1 MKRILIYSLLLLGQS
16 WGILAQSDSTDIA
29 ERDTSAP
36 AQVTINNSDYTN
48 FQIEGDTYVQRYYG
62 DVRMR
67 QDSVYFSADTAI
79 KRDND
84 FSAWYNVNIQQGDSI
99 SIFSDSLYYEG
110 DSLLAYLYRNV
121 ALVDR
126 DLQLFNEFLLYD
138 VGQKVATY
146 NSPGLLVKENT
157 QLISKR
163 GQYFAQNDA
172 MYFYDSVRVAHPDFL
187 LKTDS
192 LLFHTQENR
201 VEFLGP
207 TIITF
212 DQQRLYCEAGFYDI
226 DAQYAHLTQRP
237 QLVKDDEVT
246 TADEIFYYGE
256 ESQTILIGNAESR
269 DSLRTTKADTIIYN
283 SEYDRTELIGQVDYR
298 DGETSVQGR
307 RLLYFG
313 ESGNIIAGQRAQ
325 FNLGDGQF
333 LEADSTYRDKA
344 SDRSEAIGGVIWR
357 DTMEGL
363 ILYSPELES
372 EGEQVLTR
380 GGRPLMIFHSDDG
393 DSIFIAADLIETRA
407 DTFSYVSDSVLIQD
421 TARIMRAYRDVRIWS
436 PEFSGRCD
444 SLVYQEKD
452 SLFRMF
458 YDPVIWSDSSQI
470 SSDSIFLYMDR
481 GAIRKMDA
489 KENAF
494 MLEQVWPEYFNQVK
508 SINMEAYF
516 EEGKIQTLW
525 AISNAE
531 MYYYILDEDE
541 AFMGLQ
547 KSSSSRIQALFDSTS
562 NIDQIKWITQIEG
575 EIIPMKQ
582 VKPLEYRYD
591 GFRWRWTEKPK
602 SQSDLD
608 SDDSLRPYI
617 SGLVPVTEK
626 WDSDEIEQQK
636 KAMQILLHYL
646 FPYLE
651 FR

>member
-1 MKRILIYSLLLLGQS
+1 MRRLLIYSFLLLGQT
-16 WGILAQSDSTDIA
+16 WGVLAQTGPTTTLD
-29 ERDTSAP
+29 RDTSAP
-36 AQVTINNSDYTN
+36 AQITINNSDYSN
-48 FQIEGDTYVQRYYG
+48 FLLEGDTYVQRYYG

-79 KRDND
+79 KKNNE

-146 NSPGLLVKENT
+146 NSPGLLVKGNT

-226 DAQYAHLTQRP
+226 DAQYAHLTRRP
-237 QLVKDDEVT
+237 QLVKGDEVT
-246 TADEIFYYGE
+246 TADEIFYFGE
-256 ESQTILIGNAESR
+256 KSQTILIGNAESS
-269 DSLRTTKADTIIYN
+269 DSLRSTKADTIIYN
-283 SEYDRTELIGQVDYR
+283 SEDDRTELIGHVDYR
-298 DGETSVQGR
+298 DGETTVQGQ

-313 ESGNIIAGQRAQ
+313 KSGNIIAGQRAE
-325 FNLGDGQF
+325 FNLGNGQF
-333 LEADSTYRDKA
+333 LEADSTYRNKS

-357 DTMEGL
+357 DTVEGI

-372 EGEQVLTR
+372 EGDQVLTR
-380 GGRPLMIFHSDDG
+380 GGRPLMVFHSEDG
-393 DSIFIAADLIETRA
+393 DSIFIAADLIETQE

-436 PEFSGRCD
+436 PDFSGRCD
-444 SLVYQEKD
+444 SLVFQEKD

-489 KENAF
+489 KKNAF
-494 MLEQVWPEYFNQVK
+494 MVEEVWPEYFNQVK

-516 EEGKIQTLW
+516 DDGKIQNLW

-531 MYYYILDEDE
+531 MYYYILDETD

-547 KSSSSRIQALFDSTS
+547 KSSSSRIQATFDSTS
-562 NIDQIKWITQIEG
+562 TIDQIKWITQIEG
-575 EIIPMKQ
+575 EIIPMKEVQ
-582 VKPLEYRYD
+582 PAERRYE
-591 GFRWRWTEKPK
+591 GFRWRWKEKPK
-602 SQSDLD
+602 SKSDLD
-608 SDDSLRPYI
+608 SDTSLLPYI
-617 SGLVPVTEK
+617 RNDTFVREIRDSEK
-626 WDSDEIEQQK
+626 LEQQK
-636 KAMQILLHYL
+636 KVMQFILHYL
-646 FPYLE
+646 YPFCE
-651 FR
+651 FC